1 MIDKTTQMMDAGM
14 RLFETE
20 KPFGTVLGG
29 IKTEMA
35 KYGKVLRP
43 NEIVESNIP
52 EASAGCDLFLDRSTK
67 YKTKYISCSLE
78 DAGLVGKTPEG
89 EDIHRYAATL
99 KEGNKNTTV
108 GLYVSS
114 ALVIIWAMLG
124 WLISEGIGW
133 IALVFAII
141 GIYGAWRM
149 LRPSQDNAE
158 LANRF
163 LDEFEKAK

>member
-1 MIDKTTQMMDAGM
+1 MIDKRVQMMDAGM

-20 KPFGTVLGG
+20 KPFGTVIGG
-29 IKTEMA
+29 IKTEMS
-35 KYGKVLRP
+35 KYGKVLKP
-43 NEIVESNIP
+43 NEIVESDLP
-52 EASAGCDLFLDRSTK
+52 EASTGCDLFLDRSTK

-108 GLYVSS
+108 GIYVSA

-124 WLISEGIGW
+124 WFVSNGCGW
-133 IALVFAII
+133 ITLLFSVI
-141 GIYGAWRM
+141 GIYGAWRS
-149 LRPSQDNAE
+149 LRPGKDNTKVAE
-158 LANRF
+158 QL
-163 LDEFEKAK
+163 LDAFENAK